1 MSDTPP
7 TETDHDRRSRNRAD
21 SFRHAFAGSWYAL
34 RTQRN
39 AWIHAFFTA
48 AVLVVGFWVRLQP
61 TEWALLVLAMGLV
74 WTTEFLNTAIEAIAD
89 LASPEYHPLAK
100 VGKDVSA
107 GAVLAAAI
115 TSVIIGLLVLTPH
128 LLDKLLR

>member
-1 MSDTPP
+1 MSDTQP
-7 TETDHDRRSRNRAD
+7 TETDRAPRSQSRAD

-39 AWIHAFFTA
+39 TWIHAFFTV
-48 AVLVVGFWVRLQP
+48 AVLVVGFWVRLQT

-107 GAVLAAAI
+107 GAVLVGAI
-115 TSVIIGLLVLTPH
+115 TAVIVGLLVLTPH
-128 LLDKLLR
+128 LLDRLPR

>member
-1 MSDTPP
+1 MSDTQP
-7 TETDHDRRSRNRAD
+7 TETDRAPRSQSRAD

-34 RTQRN
+34 CTQRN
-39 AWIHAFFTA
+39 TWIHAFFTV

-107 GAVLAAAI
+107 GAVLVGAI
-115 TSVIIGLLVLTPH
+115 TAVIVGLLVLTPH
-128 LLDKLLR
+128 LLDRLPR

>member
-1 MSDTPP
+1 MSDTQP
-7 TETDHDRRSRNRAD
+7 TETDRAPRSQSRAD

-39 AWIHAFFTA
+39 TWIHAFFTV

-107 GAVLAAAI
+107 GAVLVGAI
-115 TSVIIGLLVLTPH
+115 TAVIVGLLVLTPH
-128 LLDKLLR
+128 LLDRLPR

>member
-1 MSDTPP
+1 MSDTQP
-7 TETDHDRRSRNRAD
+7 TQTDRAPRSQSRAD

-39 AWIHAFFTA
+39 TWIHAFFTV
-48 AVLVVGFWVRLQP
+48 AVLVVGFWVRLQT

-107 GAVLAAAI
+107 GAVLVGAI
-115 TSVIIGLLVLTPH
+115 TAVIVGLLVLTPH
-128 LLDKLLR
+128 LLDRLPR